1 MAPEGCTVKWRKFLY
16 DNLPAFVIAAVLIGW
31 FFFVGE
37 FLSRYCPL
45 DEAGSGLDMSCDIF
59 IWWRWFD

>member
-1 MAPEGCTVKWRKFLY
+1 MNWRKILY
-16 DNLPAFVIAAVLIGW
+16 DNLPAIVIIVVFVGW

-45 DEAGSGLDMSCDIF
+45 DAAGSSLDMSCDIF
-59 IWWRWFD
+59 VWWRWFD